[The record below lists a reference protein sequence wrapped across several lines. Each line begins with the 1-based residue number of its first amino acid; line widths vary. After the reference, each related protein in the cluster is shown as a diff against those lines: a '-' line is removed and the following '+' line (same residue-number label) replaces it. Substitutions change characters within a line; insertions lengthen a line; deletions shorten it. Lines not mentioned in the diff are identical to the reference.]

1 MASNAVI
8 NPKFILLDQTLTSH
22 RKLKDFSVYF
32 KWTDF
37 PGTILPVL
45 SAQI

>member
-1 MASNAVI
+1 MPSHALI
-8 NPKFILLDQTLTSH
+8 NPKFILLDQTSTKY

-32 KWTDF
+32 KRTEF